1 VCAGKK
7 IEGHGRYF
15 FKKLILY
22 IYIASEC
29 VLEGNK
35 KKRINLLFQ
44 REGSIRLG
52 EGKKSKQGK
61 FLNLKVLKL

>member
-1 VCAGKK
+1 MCVSMCVWGGGE

-15 FKKLILY
+15 FKKLI

-29 VLEGNK
+29 VLEGNQ

-52 EGKKSKQGK
+52 EGKNPSKK
-61 FLNLKVLKL
+61 NFSI